1 MLSSLAWTALLMGL
15 AGGPHCVAMCGA
27 ACAAMGRSSGDGVQR
42 VQWASSSSAAGG
54 GGWAGG
60 RSANLPTLRE
70 CLFQLGRLVGYAAAG
85 AVAAVAVG
93 AMAWLSSQTAVLRP
107 VWSLFHVAVLAWGLW
122 LVIRA
127 EQPVWVQGAARSV
140 WQRIRPLASRSS
152 GVFATGLAW
161 AFMPCGLLY
170 SALLVASLAGSAAEG
185 ALVMA
190 WFALGGSASMLLA
203 PWLWRS
209 MRQGVNRW
217 RQDWGTRVAGLFLCA
232 LAGWS
237 LWLDVAHRVAE
248 WCQ

>member
-1 MLSSLAWTALLMGL
+1 MVLSSLAWTALLMGL

-27 ACAAMGRSSGDGVQR
+27 ACAALGRSSGGAAR
-42 VQWASSSSAAGG
+42 PIQWVPAGQARGLAGLRPSS
-54 GGWAGG
+54 
-60 RSANLPTLRE
+60 LPTWRE
-70 CLFQLGRLVGYAAAG
+70 GLFQIGRLIGYAGAG
-85 AVAAVAVG
+85 ALAAVAVG
-93 AMAWLSSQTAVLRP
+93 ALAWLSGKTAVLRP

-127 EQPVWVQGAARSV
+127 EQPAWVQGAARAV
-140 WQRIRPLASRSS
+140 WLRVQPLTARGS
-152 GVFATGLAW
+152 GVFATGVAW

-170 SALLVASLAGSAAEG
+170 SALLVAGLAGGPAEG

-190 WFALGGSASMLLA
+190 LFALGGSVSLLA
-203 PWLWRS
+203 GPWLWRS
-209 MRQGVNRW
+209 LQQRVNGW
-217 RQDWGTRVAGLFLCA
+217 RQDWGTRLAGLFLCA

>member
-1 MLSSLAWTALLMGL
+1 MVLSSLAWTALLMGL

-27 ACAAMGRSSGDGVQR
+27 ACAALGRSSGGAAQPI
-42 VQWASSSSAAGG
+42 QWVAAGQG
-54 GGWAGG
+54 GALADPGLH
-60 RSANLPTLRE
+60 SLPTWRE
-70 CLFQLGRLVGYAAAG
+70 CLFQIGRLIGYAGAG
-85 AVAAVAVG
+85 ALAAVAVG
-93 AMAWLSSQTAVLRP
+93 GLAWLSGKTAMLRP

-127 EQPVWVQGAARSV
+127 EQPAWVQGAARSV
-140 WQRIRPLASRSS
+140 WQRVQPLTARGS
-152 GVFATGLAW
+152 GVFATGMAW

-170 SALLVASLAGSAAEG
+170 SALLVAGLAGGPAEG

-190 WFALGGSASMLLA
+190 LFALGGSVSLLLG

-209 MRQGVNRW
+209 LRQRVNGW
-217 RQDWGTRVAGLFLCA
+217 HQDWGTRLAGLFLCA

-237 LWLDVAHRVAE
+237 LWLDIAHRVAD